1 MVRKV
6 YKYMILWTTLECLS
20 TAKMDFF
27 AQKNIDKCLI
37 AHLLACIIFW
47 DTMVDVCPVG
57 SVENLSFP
65 SNRFI
70 FYMYVFAYWN
80 FSLTLDFPCSWQC
93 HHTSSQLSFHQGCHV
108 CEPLDMS
115 DKRQLDDDSC
125 STHCYPQPRPPI
137 RIQKKSLFLMGH
149 GAAIRR
155 STAQYS
161 VMPCRAIT
169 HQNKNIFH
177 CVLQDSKMG

>member
-65 SNRFI
+65 SNRFN

-137 RIQKKSLFLMGH
+137 RIKIFIFDGSRRGDPALYSTVQCHAVPRHHPSKQEHFSLCASRF
-149 GAAIRR
+149 
-155 STAQYS
+155 
-161 VMPCRAIT
+161 
-169 HQNKNIFH
+169 
-177 CVLQDSKMG
+177 